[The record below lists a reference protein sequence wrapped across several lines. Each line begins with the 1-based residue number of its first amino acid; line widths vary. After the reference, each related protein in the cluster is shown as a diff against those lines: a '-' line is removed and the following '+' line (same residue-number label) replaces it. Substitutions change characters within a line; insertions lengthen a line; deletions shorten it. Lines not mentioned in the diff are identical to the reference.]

1 MRRTSH
7 LEESIQ
13 MPDIVFSLTNPH
25 DVAVAALLD
34 VEIATQLDRQTDF
47 KFSDLPRLMVEAL
60 ESPNTEFPHESSII
74 AHALRLL
81 EARRPLEPYLADIVW
96 SFDEDSGNFRMQ
108 RCESHA
114 LTFDPLEAI
123 C

>member
-1 MRRTSH
+1 M
-7 LEESIQ
+7 Q

-34 VEIATQLDRQTDF
+34 VEIATQLDRQPDL
-47 KFSDLPRLMVEAL
+47 KFSHLPRLMVEAL

-81 EARRPLEPYLADIVW
+81 GARRPLEPYLADIEW
-96 SFDEDSGNFRMQ
+96 SFDEDNGSFRMH
-108 RCESHA
+108 RCEPRA
-114 LTFDPLEAI
+114 VKCDPLEAI